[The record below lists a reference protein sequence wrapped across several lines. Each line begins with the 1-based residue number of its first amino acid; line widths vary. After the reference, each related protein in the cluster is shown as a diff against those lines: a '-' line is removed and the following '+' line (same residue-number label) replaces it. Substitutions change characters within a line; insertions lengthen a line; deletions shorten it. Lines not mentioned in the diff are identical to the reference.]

1 MLLLSHFEMLL
12 LPLVLAAAAKPGSN
26 LIRLISI
33 WGLVLE
39 LALLSLIM
47 FTVAAKVEADDFSFK
62 RGSFDDLSESS
73 DSLLLLLLLLS
84 DLLPFTL
91 FIVAVSL
98 TWSKNSIF
106 F

>member
-1 MLLLSHFEMLL
+1 
-12 LPLVLAAAAKPGSN
+12 
-26 LIRLISI
+26 
-33 WGLVLE
+33 
-39 LALLSLIM
+39 M

-73 DSLLLLLLLLS
+73 DSLLLLLLLLLS

-98 TWSKNSIF
+98 T
-106 F
+106 